1 VNAPRP
7 ASSDAQRL
15 ARIRNSLALLDGDEW
30 LLTAGDGPMT
40 IEARGRDG
48 SLVAI
53 ATIDG
58 KASAD
63 ELELLSGALNTMRF
77 LLGLVDR
84 CAGKVRALE
93 RDGPVRNA
101 APPAGGAQARSEKN
115 FAAEASMKCQ
125 EPAFMAFLAES
136 HGLER
141 PLSPEKAAQKV
152 RSLCGVNSRKEL
164 NDDATAAERWRKLRG
179 EFAAWRSAGG

>member
-1 VNAPRP
+1 MALP

-15 ARIRNSLALLDGDEW
+15 ARIRNGLAMLDGDEW

-40 IEARGRDG
+40 IDARGRDG

-58 KASAD
+58 KASPD
-63 ELELLSGALNTMRF
+63 ELELLSGALDTTRF

-93 RDGPVRNA
+93 RHGSARNA
-101 APPAGGAQARSEKN
+101 SPPAGGAQTRSEKN

-125 EPAFMAFLAES
+125 EPAFMVFLAES

-141 PLSPEKAAQKV
+141 PLSPDKAAQKV
-152 RSLCGVNSRKEL
+152 RSLCGVSSRRDL
-164 NDDATAAERWRKLRG
+164 NDDAAAARSWKQLRDQF
-179 EFAAWRSAGG
+179 EAWRRQG